1 MGINVAINDTVFE
14 RLRTIVGSEHVLT
27 DDASCVLY
35 SQDVFTKDTPAL
47 AVVLP
52 ENTQQLA
59 DSVRTAT
66 ESGYEVIPRGGGMSY
81 TSGYVP
87 VTKTSLIVDLGRMNK
102 IIEINRQDMYVTLE
116 CGCTWKELYDALKD
130 TGLRTPYW
138 GTLSGKK
145 ATIGGGLSQNSIFW
159 GSGEF
164 GSAADSVIGLEVVLA
179 DGSIV
184 KTGSAAQLNGTPFF
198 RHFGPDLT
206 GLFTCDA
213 GTLGFKATAT
223 FRLIP
228 VLPAKQFAAF
238 DFKTAS
244 SIIGAMSEIA
254 RNGIAMEC
262 FGFDPFLQQQRMK
275 RESLGADVKALA
287 AVMKTSDSLLS
298 AVKDGAKIALAGRGY
313 MDDVNYSLQ
322 VMIEDRN
329 TDAANA
335 RLMEL
340 REICA
345 RYDANEIENSIPKL
359 VRANPFGPLNSM
371 LGPNGERWVPIHA
384 LLPHSKIDKAHQEM
398 EQIIVS
404 NSALIERYSIGIGC
418 LFATVSTHSFVLEP
432 VFFWPDE
439 ITEVHRHAV
448 EGDHLARLKG
458 FPKNL
463 NARTAVEKLRA
474 EMLAMF
480 AEMGAI
486 HMQIG
491 KAYNYRNGIRS
502 ENWKLIKAI
511 KGEVDPTGKINP
523 QSLGFD

>member
-1 MGINVAINDTVFE
+1 
-14 RLRTIVGSEHVLT
+14 
-27 DDASCVLY
+27 
-35 SQDVFTKDTPAL
+35 
-47 AVVLP
+47 
-52 ENTQQLA
+52 
-59 DSVRTAT
+59 
-66 ESGYEVIPRGGGMSY
+66 
-81 TSGYVP
+81 
-87 VTKTSLIVDLGRMNK
+87 
-102 IIEINRQDMYVTLE
+102 
-116 CGCTWKELYDALKD
+116 
-130 TGLRTPYW
+130 
-138 GTLSGKK
+138 
-145 ATIGGGLSQNSIFW
+145 
-159 GSGEF
+159 
-164 GSAADSVIGLEVVLA
+164 
-179 DGSIV
+179 
-184 KTGSAAQLNGTPFF
+184 
-198 RHFGPDLT
+198 
-206 GLFTCDA
+206 
-213 GTLGFKATAT
+213 
-223 FRLIP
+223 
-228 VLPAKQFAAF
+228 
-238 DFKTAS
+238 
-244 SIIGAMSEIA
+244 
-254 RNGIAMEC
+254 
-262 FGFDPFLQQQRMK
+262 
-275 RESLGADVKALA
+275 
-287 AVMKTSDSLLS
+287 
-298 AVKDGAKIALAGRGY
+298 
-313 MDDVNYSLQ
+313 
-322 VMIEDRN
+322 
-329 TDAANA
+329 
-335 RLMEL
+335 MEL